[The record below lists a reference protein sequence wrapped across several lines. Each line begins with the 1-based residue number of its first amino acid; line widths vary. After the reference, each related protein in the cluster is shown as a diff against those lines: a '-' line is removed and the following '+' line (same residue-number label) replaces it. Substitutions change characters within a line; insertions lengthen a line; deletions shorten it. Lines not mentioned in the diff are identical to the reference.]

1 MAIIKHIAVKNRYYS
16 AAVEY
21 LTCKFDE
28 HTMKPLVDDKGRIMM
43 RDSFLIEG
51 INCEVDTFGAEC
63 IETNR
68 CYGKNNAAKDVKAH
82 HYIISFSPDDH
93 ITMQE
98 AMDFGKQY
106 VEKFLPGHQ
115 AVLAVHPDGH
125 NGTGKVHVHIV
136 INSVRKLEGKKER
149 WQDKPCEYRQGCKH
163 KSTGKFMRAAKQWV
177 MRECMV
183 KGYNQVNLLARS
195 DGNNYWVEK
204 RGKENNPDFKTD
216 KDMIRER
223 LDDLI
228 EKADDLEH
236 LTYYLENVEDWHIR
250 ITNKTI
256 SFQMPHMKKS
266 IRGKSLGEEY
276 DKTSLEQRIE
286 KAIEAKEE
294 AERKRRLEAERIKK
308 AREEALR
315 KEQEKQRLAEIE
327 RRQRGR
333 IAQIEAKRI
342 AQMEVSVQKESV
354 AEFDVILSDEH
365 DTESAIDVEEAIVAE
380 PDMKVIS
387 EAVDIRTKLIC
398 LEYEKDY
405 NLNKISDLDYDI
417 RYHNPNYQS
426 YVENQA
432 CITQKQSY
440 INQWTRELAKCNL
453 FQRDLKKMYN
463 EQIQKAEAEIADIK
477 ADNHK
482 ILSKASCGSE
492 DELRICQNDYEQ
504 KKKLLSMLAQRNQ
517 SINRECEDLKENYMN
532 LIAQVDEPT
541 RKKFITDKG
550 EYQKSSVAKAEAI
563 LKDMYAEAYSGMDA
577 QTAMIRVETSLQNVV
592 EDGRFHNSIVR
603 TKGSR

>member
-68 CYGKNNAAKDVKAH
+68 YYGKNNVAKDVKAH
-82 HYIISFSPDDH
+82 HYIISFSPDDY

-115 AVLAVHPDGH
+115 AILAVHPDGH
-125 NGTGKVHVHIV
+125 NGTGNVHVHIV

-163 KSTGKFMRAAKQWV
+163 KSTGKFMRVAKQWV
-177 MRECMV
+177 MQECMV
-183 KGYNQVNLLARS
+183 RGYNQVNLLARS
-195 DGNNYWVEK
+195 SANNYWVEK

-250 ITNKTI
+250 VTNKTI
-256 SFQMPHMKKS
+256 SFQMPHMKKP
-266 IRGKSLGEEY
+266 IRGKSLGEAY
-276 DKTSLEQRIE
+276 DKAALAQRIE
-286 KAIEAKEE
+286 KAIKAKEE
-294 AERKRRLEAERIKK
+294 AERERRLEAERIRQ
-308 AREEALR
+308 AREEASR
-315 KEQEKQRLAEIE
+315 REQEKQR
-327 RRQRGR
+327 
-333 IAQIEAKRI
+333 QIEAEHRQSEVSTQPEAQLKE
-342 AQMEVSVQKESV
+342 QMEAPVQKESV
-354 AEFDVILSDEH
+354 ARFDAFSSGEDDLKLSTD
-365 DTESAIDVEEAIVAE
+365 VAE
-380 PDMKVIS
+380 SIVTQPDMKAIS
-387 EAVDIRTKLIC
+387 ETVDIRAKLIC
-398 LEYEKDY
+398 LEYEKEY

-432 CITQKQSY
+432 HITQKQSY

-463 EQIQKAEAEIADIK
+463 EQIQKAEGEIAELK
-477 ADNHK
+477 ADNQK

-492 DELRICQNDYEQ
+492 DELRRCQNDYEQ
-504 KKKLLSMLAQRNQ
+504 KKKLLSALA
-517 SINRECEDLKENYMN
+517 
-532 LIAQVDEPT
+532 
-541 RKKFITDKG
+541 
-550 EYQKSSVAKAEAI
+550 
-563 LKDMYAEAYSGMDA
+563 
-577 QTAMIRVETSLQNVV
+577 
-592 EDGRFHNSIVR
+592 
-603 TKGSR
+603 